1 MKGTTTGSDIYRATR
16 NLFAVFG
23 LSWKNCVQI
32 CTDGAPAMIGCLKG
46 FCTLVKNR
54 FPHIISSHCI
64 IHREV
69 LMTKSLIQPLQ
80 FVMDS
85 VIEMVN
91 SIKAYPKQSR
101 LLRMICDN
109 NESHYKCLLWYSTV
123 RWLSIGQVLK
133 RFFVLMSEVKQHF
146 KNCNQ
151 VNFIELLESEDFIIK
166 LAYLVDIFEHL
177 NTLNLSLQGPNL
189 TVISGN
195 EKLRAFSDK
204 LNLWA
209 ERVERDDFAPFPTL
223 NELKKGQ
230 YIATDIKEH
239 LKRLRIKMKHY
250 FPRLDNQNQNWIAE
264 PFLLNVPRNVSIE
277 ICNEQVELRNDVVM
291 KTKFSVL
298 DTTPFW
304 FEVKKKYPQLADLAF
319 QTLVQFCSTYKC
331 EQGFS
336 VMNNIKNEQRTRL
349 NNLDDELRV
358 ALSVTRPKLVKLALN
373 LQSQP
378 SH

>member
-1 MKGTTTGSDIYRATR
+1 M
-16 NLFAVFG
+16 
-23 LSWKNCVQI
+23 
-32 CTDGAPAMIGCLKG
+32 
-46 FCTLVKNR
+46 
-54 FPHIISSHCI
+54 
-64 IHREV
+64 
-69 LMTKSLIQPLQ
+69 
-80 FVMDS
+80 
-85 VIEMVN
+85 
-91 SIKAYPKQSR
+91 
-101 LLRMICDN
+101 
-109 NESHYKCLLWYSTV
+109 
-123 RWLSIGQVLK
+123 
-133 RFFVLMSEVKQHF
+133 
-146 KNCNQ
+146 
-151 VNFIELLESEDFIIK
+151 LESEDFIIK